1 MSALR
6 NKCFSPLVNQ
16 VKHHTRGQLVRAQAT
31 TFLQGEDI
39 EGTKCMQG
47 RAWAVPSLPAQHIL
61 APLPAPL
68 CLGLQASWAPCLP
81 PQPLRKQGRLS
92 GCLPGHKA
100 GLADTAPPG
109 ASHYLSLFG
118 LSSLVLE
125 TRNLPN
131 MTHALEQGNGG

>member
-109 ASHYLSLFG
+109 ASQYLSLFG

-125 TRNLPN
+125 PEISPT
-131 MTHALEQGNGG
+131 